1 MDSIKILENK
11 TITDVPFFKAAG
23 IHCGLKRVKKDL
35 CVIYSEKSAVAAAV
49 FTSNKV
55 KAAPV
60 LLNMKTIAN
69 ENIQAIVA
77 NSGNANACT
86 GAAGYKDAVSMAE
99 LTAKELNLTPG
110 EVMVASTGIIGEPLK
125 FDKITKGI
133 KMACEN
139 LSYDGGNDAG
149 SAIMTTDTFQKKIA
163 IEFTLDNKKVMI
175 SAVAKGSG
183 MIHPNMGTMLSFVV
197 TDANISKTMLDKAL
211 KTSVV
216 DSYNMV
222 SVDGDTSTNDMVI
235 VLANGAAE
243 NKLIDSEDSDY
254 DIFKVALHFVNV
266 ELSKLIAKDGEGA
279 TKLLEVIVN
288 NAKTLKDAKV
298 CSKAVITSSLV
309 KTAFFGADAN
319 WGRILCALGYSGA
332 DLNVNAINIFF
343 SNTIGNIQI
352 CKDGGN
358 IPFDE
363 VLAKNILNEEKI
375 TITID
380 LSDGDFSATAWG
392 CDLTYDYV
400 KINGSYRS

>member
-309 KTAFFGADAN
+309 KTAFLELMLIGAEFYVP
-319 WGRILCALGYSGA
+319 L
-332 DLNVNAINIFF
+332 V
-343 SNTIGNIQI
+343 TVVQI
-352 CKDGGN
+352 
-358 IPFDE
+358 
-363 VLAKNILNEEKI
+363 
-375 TITID
+375 
-380 LSDGDFSATAWG
+380 
-392 CDLTYDYV
+392 
-400 KINGSYRS
+400 